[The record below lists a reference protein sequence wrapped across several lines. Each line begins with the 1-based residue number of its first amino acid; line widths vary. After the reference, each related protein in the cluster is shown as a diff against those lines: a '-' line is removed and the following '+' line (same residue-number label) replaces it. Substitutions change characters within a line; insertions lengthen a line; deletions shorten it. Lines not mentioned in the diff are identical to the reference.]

1 MRGCK
6 ARFQES
12 TARPFAAFADP
23 QSQSAP
29 NRSYNHRTFYRNN
42 HPICAETW
50 EGVPENS
57 LLRKVVIPGEAV
69 TLEYDEFNRLIK
81 LTRTDT
87 MTDKEP
93 RVTRIHYYAGG
104 HITMD
109 GPRDDVD
116 DIQHLTVDEN
126 GNIVEF
132 IDAAG
137 HRYLTEF
144 DAQGRRIAWEGPNGE
159 RREFEY
165 NSQNQIEL
173 ERSAPGTA
181 QQISLNLR
189 YDEAGRLASS
199 QRTGEGLIGRSYDET
214 GRLTRISD
222 HRGEQLHLRYGAA
235 GKLEEIVASREL
247 GMAITESLS
256 GKVYEADPLHPADP
270 RMLSRLV
277 PSGLDQPVE
286 YQFDELD
293 RIVAILTTD
302 GTVSRF
308 EYNGFGE
315 LLAEHSP
322 MLGTTRYGYD
332 AGGNRIWEARSDG
345 TEIRRSFD
353 TVSRVIRLEY
363 QRPGTPSQEIQ
374 YRYDNCRYG
383 VGRLCEVTAPGSV
396 TRYDYDVHGN
406 TILRRTS

>member
-1 MRGCK
+1 MLMMRFYNITFSCDFCLAVILLCAATPDSARAGETIQPFAFNDFVPAAQHQTVREINAGVAHPLLDALILKPGHVNLPHPAGVQAPGLLRGCK

-69 TLEYDEFNRLIK
+69 TREYDEFNRLIK

-87 MTDKEP
+87 MTDNEP
-93 RVTRIHYYAGG
+93 RVTRIHYYPGG

-144 DAQGRRIAWEGPNGE
+144 DAQGRRIAWEGPKSGGSLNTIP
-159 RREFEY
+159 RTKS
-165 NSQNQIEL
+165 NSSVPLL
-173 ERSAPGTA
+173 ERLS
-181 QQISLNLR
+181 
-189 YDEAGRLASS
+189 
-199 QRTGEGLIGRSYDET
+199 
-214 GRLTRISD
+214 
-222 HRGEQLHLRYGAA
+222 
-235 GKLEEIVASREL
+235 K
-247 GMAITESLS
+247 SLS
-256 GKVYEADPLHPADP
+256 
-270 RMLSRLV
+270 
-277 PSGLDQPVE
+277 
-286 YQFDELD
+286 
-293 RIVAILTTD
+293 T
-302 GTVSRF
+302 
-308 EYNGFGE
+308 
-315 LLAEHSP
+315 
-322 MLGTTRYGYD
+322 
-332 AGGNRIWEARSDG
+332 
-345 TEIRRSFD
+345 
-353 TVSRVIRLEY
+353 
-363 QRPGTPSQEIQ
+363 
-374 YRYDNCRYG
+374 
-383 VGRLCEVTAPGSV
+383 
-396 TRYDYDVHGN
+396 
-406 TILRRTS
+406 